1 MQRTFNLA
9 PTDQSPHNDA
19 FWAVRAEPNFIVLA
33 GSRSAVHVD
42 PEGIKLGTKF
52 FNIHGTL
59 VRELDVI
66 EYNEKQQK
74 LFVKQVKSLGSYAEL
89 AKKKKPGK
97 RRKGRA

>member
-1 MQRTFNLA
+1 MQRTFNL
-9 PTDQSPHNDA
+9 PITDRSEHNDA
-19 FWAVRAEPNFIVLA
+19 FWAVRAEPGAIVLA
-33 GSRSAVHVD
+33 GSRSTIKVD
-42 PEGIKLGTKF
+42 PEDIKLGSKF